1 MIEKIVGQM
10 KNSIDSLHRVE
21 LLESKLFDRKSENE
35 NLKKEIDKLH
45 TELNAEKV
53 MNRETL
59 IKEKYANK
67 EALNELEQYTRIN
80 NVVFHGL
87 QDMDKTETPKNTM
100 KLVADVVKK
109 HTGI

>member
-1 MIEKIVGQM
+1 MKI
-10 KNSIDSLHRVE
+10 
-21 LLESKLFDRKSENE
+21 
-35 NLKKEIDKLH
+35 EIDELH
-45 TELNAEKV
+45 TELNTK
-53 MNRETL
+53 RETL
-59 IKEKYANK
+59 IKEMYDNK